1 MIKSK
6 MKNQTRLFYLGAVI
20 IALIVIVIYAYNVI
34 AVEMYQ
40 GQIEAENQLLSE
52 QKIKLEN
59 ELKNVR
65 DPKYIEQQAR
75 TQLRMI
81 FPGEILYILPEKTK
95 ENNES
100 N

>member
-1 MIKSK
+1 LIKSK
-6 MKNQTRLFYLGAVI
+6 IKTQTRLFYLGAVI
-20 IALIVIVIYAYNVI
+20 IALIVIIIYAYNVI

-40 GQIEAENQLLSE
+40 NQIEAEKQQLTE
-52 QKIKLEN
+52 QKIKLED

-65 DPKYIEQQAR
+65 DPKYVEQQAR

-95 ENNES
+95 ENNED

>member
-1 MIKSK
+1 

>member
-6 MKNQTRLFYLGAVI
+6 IKNQTRLFYLGAVI

-40 GQIEAENQLLSE
+40 SQIEAENQQLSE

-95 ENNES
+95 ENNE
-100 N
+100 NN

>member
-1 MIKSK
+1 LIKSRIK
-6 MKNQTRLFYLGAVI
+6 TQTRLFYLGVVI
-20 IALIVIVIYAYNVI
+20 IALIVVIIYAYNVI

-40 GQIEAENQLLSE
+40 NQIESEHQQLLA
-52 QKIKLEN
+52 QKIKLED

-81 FPGEILYILPEKTK
+81 FPGEILYVLPEKTK
-95 ENNES
+95 ENNEE

>member
-1 MIKSK
+1 LIKSK

>member
-6 MKNQTRLFYLGAVI
+6 IKNQTRLFYLGAVI

-40 GQIEAENQLLSE
+40 SQIEAENQMLSE

-59 ELKNVR
+59 ELKNVK

-95 ENNES
+95 ENNG
-100 N
+100 NN

>member
-1 MIKSK
+1 LIKSK
-6 MKNQTRLFYLGAVI
+6 IKTQTRLFYLGVVI

-40 GQIEAENQLLSE
+40 NQIEAEKQQLTE
-52 QKIKLEN
+52 QKIKLED

-75 TQLRMI
+75 AQLRMI
-81 FPGEILYILPEKTK
+81 FPGEILYILPEKPK
-95 ENNES
+95 ENNED